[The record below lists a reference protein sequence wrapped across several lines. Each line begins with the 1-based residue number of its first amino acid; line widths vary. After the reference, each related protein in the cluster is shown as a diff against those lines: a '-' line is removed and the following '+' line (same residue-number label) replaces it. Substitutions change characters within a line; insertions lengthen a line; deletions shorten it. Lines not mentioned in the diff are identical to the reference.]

1 MATPKN
7 SPKRELNVPSDEQPT
22 ANQTSVTF
30 SAHHRKYVG
39 VSTAIDAACFVLVL
53 DAPLRVR
60 RRRRVLAIDAAASP
74 KHAHVL
80 LTATT

>member
-1 MATPKN
+1 
-7 SPKRELNVPSDEQPT
+7 
-22 ANQTSVTF
+22 
-30 SAHHRKYVG
+30 KYVG
-39 VSTAIDAACFVLVL
+39 VSTASDAACFVLVL

-80 LTATT
+80 LMATTKSGWRKRNLPSTE

>member
-1 MATPKN
+1 MLRISLAKY
-7 SPKRELNVPSDEQPT
+7 SLAFSL
-22 ANQTSVTF
+22 

-39 VSTAIDAACFVLVL
+39 VSTASDAACFVLVL

-74 KHAHVL
+74 K
-80 LTATT
+80 

>member
-1 MATPKN
+1 MN
-7 SPKRELNVPSDEQPT
+7 SGLLSQRGSWVLGRRIL
-22 ANQTSVTF
+22 

-39 VSTAIDAACFVLVL
+39 VSTASDAACFVLVL

-74 KHAHVL
+74 K
-80 LTATT
+80 